1 MCLFAIKSVGN
12 MKGSY
17 CLIINVEKDTKIKI
31 GKKLG
36 IINFK
41 KGCYVYVG
49 SAMNSLESRVKR
61 HLSDN
66 KKKHW
71 HIDYL
76 LLNKNS
82 KIEKIYTKES
92 GEKLECKIAKKI
104 IENEESIA
112 DFGCSDCKCHS
123 HLIYF
128 KNSKL
133 ANLKVSSILNSFD

>member
-1 MCLFAIKSVGN
+1 

-17 CLIINVEKDTKIKI
+17 CLIINVKKDTKIKI

-36 IINFK
+36 VINFK

-49 SAMNSLESRVKR
+49 SAMNSLEARVKR

-71 HIDYL
+71 HVDYF
-76 LLNKNS
+76 LLNENTEIK
-82 KIEKIYTKES
+82 KVYTKES
-92 GEKLECKIAKKI
+92 NEKLECKIANKL
-104 IENEESIA
+104 IENEDSIA
-112 DFGCSDCKCHS
+112 NFGCSDCRCKS

-128 KNSKL
+128 ENSKL

>member
-1 MCLFAIKSVGN
+1 

-17 CLIINVEKDTKIKI
+17 CLIINVKKDTKIKI

-36 IINFK
+36 VINFK
-41 KGCYVYVG
+41 KGYYVYVG
-49 SAMNSLESRVKR
+49 SAMNSLEARVKR

-71 HIDYL
+71 HIDYF
-76 LLNKNS
+76 LLNKNTE
-82 KIEKIYTKES
+82 IEKVYTKES
-92 GEKLECKIAKKI
+92 NEKLECKIAEKI
-104 IENEESIA
+104 IENEDSIA
-112 DFGCSDCKCHS
+112 NFGCSDCKCRS

>member
-1 MCLFAIKSVGN
+1 

-82 KIEKIYTKES
+82 KIKKIYTKES
-92 GEKLECKIAKKI
+92 GEKLEC
-104 IENEESIA
+104 ESIA

>member
-1 MCLFAIKSVGN
+1 

-17 CLIINVEKDTKIKI
+17 CLIINVKKDTKIKI

-36 IINFK
+36 VINFK
-41 KGCYVYVG
+41 KGYYVYVG
-49 SAMNSLESRVKR
+49 SAMNSLEARVKR

-76 LLNKNS
+76 LLNKNTEI
-82 KIEKIYTKES
+82 KKVYTKES
-92 GEKLECKIAKKI
+92 NEKLECKIAEKI
-104 IENEESIA
+104 IENEDSIA
-112 DFGCSDCKCHS
+112 NFGCSDCKCRS

-128 KNSKL
+128 ENSKL